1 MKHDPLNDA
10 LSVINNAERSGKLS
24 CQVQPASKL
33 IGRVLKVM
41 QENGYIESFEYVE
54 NNRGGSFQITLLG
67 NINRCQVIKPR
78 WTLKISDI
86 EDYESRYLPAQDF
99 GVLIITTNKG
109 VISNTEAKMQ
119 GVGGKLLAY
128 VY

>member
-10 LSVINNAERSGKLS
+10 LSTINNAEHSGKLR
-24 CQVQPASKL
+24 CEVEPASKL

-41 QENGYIESFEYVE
+41 QENGYIDSFEYVE
-54 NNRGGSFQITLLG
+54 NGRGGVFKVSLSG

-78 WTLKISDI
+78 WTLKKNDI

-109 VISNTEAKMQ
+109 VLSNSEAKEH
-119 GVGGKLLAY
+119 GIGGKLLAY

>member
-10 LSVINNAERSGKLS
+10 LSTINNAEQSGKLE
-24 CQVQPASKL
+24 CEVEPASKL

-41 QENGYIESFEYVE
+41 QENGYIDSFEYLE
-54 NNRGGSFQITLLG
+54 NGRGGLFKISLSG

-78 WTLKISDI
+78 WTLKRKDI

-109 VISNTEAKMQ
+109 VFSNNDAKEH
-119 GVGGKLLAY
+119 GIGGKLLAY

>member
-24 CQVQPASKL
+24 CQVQPASRL

>member
-10 LSVINNAERSGKLS
+10 LSVINNAERSGKLKCEVS
-24 CQVQPASKL
+24 PASKL

-54 NNRGGSFQITLLG
+54 NNSGGIFNITLMG
-67 NINRCQVIKPR
+67 NINKCQVIKPR
-78 WTLKISDI
+78 WTLKRNEI
-86 EDYESRYLPAQDF
+86 EDYESRYLPAQNF

-109 VISNTEAKMQ
+109 VLSNTDAKVQ

-128 VY
+128 IY

>member
-10 LSVINNAERSGKLS
+10 LSIINNAERSGKLK
-24 CQVQPASKL
+24 CEVEPASKL

-54 NNRGGSFQITLLG
+54 NSRGGLFNVTLLG
-67 NINRCQVIKPR
+67 NINKCQVIKPR
-78 WTLKISDI
+78 WTLKTDEI

-109 VISNTEAKMQ
+109 VLSNTDAKVE